1 MEILGLV
8 NVVIFVLLLVKC
20 GIGRGIGYMI
30 GNFFIV
36 GFFGFVAWAVVS
48 IFTANMTWGS
58 YAAAAAEIVVT
69 LIRMKTAL
77 DDINRR

>member
-1 MEILGLV
+1 MQILGLV

-20 GIGRGIGYMI
+20 GLGRGIGYMI

-48 IFTANMTWGS
+48 IFTGNMTWGS
-58 YAAAAAEIVVT
+58 YAASIAEILVT
-69 LIRMKTAL
+69 ILRMKTAL
-77 DDINRR
+77 NDINRR